1 MTTLAK
7 KHAQRRADLVDSMA
21 RRALTACQQYLIT
34 RRKQQTLRQ
43 LSDAQLSDIGLT
55 RTQARAHI
63 HNGWFWE

>member
-1 MTTLAK
+1 
-7 KHAQRRADLVDSMA
+7 MA